1 SSQVL
6 RKPFIQEVTECL
18 QDSAR
23 RDLQF
28 PLAKED
34 AWKVLVAEADLS
46 RDEEAALRKALRQLL
61 ELPVVEDKERLQK
74 ELQDRKRF
82 VEEFPQLEK
91 KIEEKIRKLRALA
104 DHLDQVHKGC
114 TISNVVTNTTSVVS
128 GVLGILG
135 LALAPV
141 TAGGSLLLSATG
153 LGLGAV
159 ATVTG
164 VATVAVEEINKW
176 SDEAKAKRLLS
187 DTMDTKKKV
196 PILKKIV
203 HTLSRGF
210 CNVFKQLE
218 TLRQN
223 IRAIRVAR
231 ANPHLVAD
239 AKLLM
244 TAGRISA
251 QQASQVKNVFKGTA
265 LAMTKKAR
273 IRGAAIAGVFLAVD
287 VYYLVRES
295 MHLYDGAKSESAKEL
310 RALAQELEDKESS
323 DHETRSSP
331 RMNFVGNFH
340 NNQRQVSGEEEAALR
355 DALKQHLAREPA
367 DENDETEK
375 RQRKKNFLKEFP
387 ELKRKLEEHIRK
399 LRALADHLDEVHKG
413 CTISNVVSGSTG
425 IAATIAGF
433 LLAPFTGGVS
443 LAIAA
448 AGLGAASAATG
459 LTTTIVEESIRG
471 SDESEARRLVEAS
484 MDIMKRILKIM
495 PLITLKVS
503 SKGMEL
509 FCTWKTIRDHIQAI
523 RTGRIRNFTTFR
535 DGIRQLRNLISHD
548 IPLGTRL
555 ARIGKGVGNVSL
567 FGFDVYNLVTDS
579 IDLHNGA
586 KTKSAGALREVANNL
601 EERLREFE
609 QHHKDLQSF

>member
-1 SSQVL
+1 MSSDCQDKVMQTKEGSAENKKGYRKYNIKKESVLPSVYCLNMDLGLSLDWFLNCSTKAFTSQHLEKNHRPPPHYQPLSIIRNKQVASL
-6 RKPFIQEVTECL
+6 NKSTDISTKAFPSLAAPANESFVSYENSLQLGYEQGFPLLSLNTGTKQVSRKLFIQEVTECL

-34 AWKVLVAEADLS
+34 TWKVLVAEADLS

-74 ELQDRKRF
+74 ELQDKKRF

-273 IRGAAIAGVFLAVD
+273 IRGAAIAGVFLTVD

-310 RALAQELEDKESS
+310 RALAQELEDKVREIAKI
-323 DHETRSSP
+323 HKTL
-331 RMNFVGNFH
+331 
-340 NNQRQVSGEEEAALR
+340 QVS
-355 DALKQHLAREPA
+355 
-367 DENDETEK
+367 
-375 RQRKKNFLKEFP
+375 
-387 ELKRKLEEHIRK
+387 
-399 LRALADHLDEVHKG
+399 
-413 CTISNVVSGSTG
+413 
-425 IAATIAGF
+425 
-433 LLAPFTGGVS
+433 
-443 LAIAA
+443 
-448 AGLGAASAATG
+448 
-459 LTTTIVEESIRG
+459 
-471 SDESEARRLVEAS
+471 
-484 MDIMKRILKIM
+484 
-495 PLITLKVS
+495 
-503 SKGMEL
+503 
-509 FCTWKTIRDHIQAI
+509 
-523 RTGRIRNFTTFR
+523 
-535 DGIRQLRNLISHD
+535 
-548 IPLGTRL
+548 
-555 ARIGKGVGNVSL
+555 
-567 FGFDVYNLVTDS
+567 
-579 IDLHNGA
+579 
-586 KTKSAGALREVANNL
+586 
-601 EERLREFE
+601 
-609 QHHKDLQSF
+609 